1 MNIVPVDH
9 AVQTNLMNL
18 LRKASPNKTKVY
30 DAKIVALPEGEKLA
44 IDIKRVAF
52 MSLLHP
58 SISNAERTRI
68 YNQWQRLP
76 SFIKYDKRLLQDRDP
91 DLYRSAVT
99 GETSLAPDTKVGPV
113 CFRSFSD
120 CLASVKPNSF
130 VYVGVFTGTFIEG
143 SSQGTLLPTER
154 DLMFRCGLL
163 ISLRN

>member
-1 MNIVPVDH
+1 MNTAPVDQT
-9 AVQTNLMNL
+9 VQNNLMAL

-30 DAKIVALPEGEKLA
+30 DAKVVALPDGENLA
-44 IDIKRVAF
+44 IDVKRVAF

-76 SFIKYDKRLLQDRDP
+76 SFIKYDRRLLQDRDP
-91 DLYRSAVT
+91 DLYRSALT
-99 GETSLAPDTKVGPV
+99 GETSLAPDIRVGPV
-113 CFRSFSD
+113 CYRNFSD

-130 VYVGVFTGTFIEG
+130 IYVGVFTGTFIEG
-143 SSQGTLLPTER
+143 SSRGTLLPVER